1 VATLYLRKK
10 TRIAWLI
17 TGIPCLAMMGIAL
30 WASVLNQAQFMQ
42 SFNILL
48 SGLNGVILILVLIIG
63 VELVGVFLQRKRGI
77 MNAVQ

>member
-1 VATLYLRKK
+1 
-10 TRIAWLI
+10 
-17 TGIPCLAMMGIAL
+17 
-30 WASVLNQAQFMQ
+30 MQ